1 MFVQITQTVETVVLA
16 NLDIAYRLARWHFRN
31 KHEAVSVVQE
41 ASQRAFRGL
50 PTFSAETDRAW
61 FLGIVSRV
69 CAERREHAQRGLL
82 EPLDRE
88 QPEYI
93 PTGSNDEDRL
103 HRARDLMELEE
114 AIRSLPAHLREV
126 LVLRELEG
134 LSYRELADLMGVP
147 IETVTVS
154 LSRSRQALG
163 RALTELLVACPS
175 H

>member
-1 MFVQITQTVETVVLA
+1 MS
-16 NLDIAYRLARWHFRN
+16 NLDTAYRLARWHFRD

-41 ASQRAFRGL
+41 ASERAFRGI
-50 PTFSAETDRAW
+50 PTFSAETERAW

-69 CAERREHAQRGLL
+69 CAERRESGQSHYFLS
-82 EPLDRE
+82 
-88 QPEYI
+88 
-93 PTGSNDEDRL
+93 GSTDEDRL
-103 HRARDLMELEE
+103 DRARDLMELEE
-114 AIRSLPAHLREV
+114 AIRNLPADLREV

-134 LSYRELADLMGVP
+134 LSYRELADLMGVS

-163 RALTELLVACPS
+163 HALTELLVAGPT